1 LFLQVLFDL
10 ALIAHLSLSNALSD
24 VQIYLTPE
32 ISSSELAKLSRKYYN
47 IFSLPCPSNACY
59 MPNKRFQSL
68 MEAAK
73 RTSPDDEL
81 IFREAELTLRS
92 GMLSCDTWQNPLGG
106 SETKISDLNIQHYL
120 SLIVRLAQLDSS
132 DHISLQGGLQKVAK
146 RMAGSGK
153 AESRIVSGN
162 YVMIGNEAKGFDSS
176 QYHAI
181 AQGFQ
186 IGADAALALRLEG
199 RLDLDHC
206 AVPVVLGFSDSIQIY
221 GVYLLPESVP
231 VFAPLSS
238 AYSYLTL
245 EGRRCLARSAIA
257 LSKFALTTA
266 SLLRNRPSLPTNPL
280 QPFILSNSL
289 FFKPIISE
297 FHFHGFETPD
307 KISTQRRSSLDS
319 VMNIYRELSLQE
331 GATNYILFPLG
342 LLSFPEEDLELFS
355 AGRTFIETKLKKF
368 FSLKLGSVKGAYP
381 IIVFDLLPPPWTNTK
396 PPHDHC
402 EAYLSSLEAAVNV
415 MDRGQVVHMDLRPA
429 NIMWRVADDGS
440 IEMFIIDFEDALTNG
455 SLFSATK
462 WIASDSRY
470 PFPRPGTVRVSAVH
484 NRWFLVAVS
493 SWARNSQPHAAGVSS
508 DGFTAH
514 MDLNRDTLLGEM
526 GTELEECYVR

>member
-120 SLIVRLAQLDSS
+120 SLIVRLAQPGD
-132 DHISLQGGLQKVAK
+132 ISLQSGLQKVAK
-146 RMAGSGK
+146 RMVGSGK
-153 AESRIVSGN
+153 AEPRIVSGN
-162 YVMIGNEAKGFDSS
+162 FIMIGNEAEGLDSS
-176 QYHAI
+176 QYQAI

-238 AYSYLTL
+238 ACSYLTL

-297 FHFHGFETPD
+297 FHLSSGTDSLGTH
-307 KISTQRRSSLDS
+307 RRSSLDY

-331 GATNYILFPLG
+331 GATYYILFPLG
-342 LLSFPEEDLELFS
+342 LLSFPEEDLPLFS
-355 AGRTFIETKLKKF
+355 AGRTFIEKKLKKF
-368 FSLKLGSVKGAYP
+368 FSLKLDSGQGTYP
-381 IIVFDLLPPPWTNTK
+381 IIVFDLLPPPWTNKK

-415 MDRGQVVHMDLRPA
+415 MDRAQVVHMDLRPA

-440 IEMFIIDFEDALTNG
+440 IEMFIIDFEDALTND
-455 SLFSATK
+455 SLFRASK

-493 SWARNSQPHAAGVSS
+493 SWARNSQPHAAGASC